1 VTKKR
6 RPNRVINNRVAPGI
20 VEAVAKDSNVNE
32 VATNDG
38 IALSLPSNE
47 LVIVELEK
55 MKESLGMQLQNARKQ
70 RGWTVAFV
78 AEELVMSPRY
88 IDAME
93 ADEYSKLPEIAFIR
107 GYMRRYAKLLKLSED
122 EVVATFDEAY
132 AQAFPKPIVQES
144 KKPHNPIQILEILSA
159 PAIQPHKGRII
170 VAAIII
176 AIAAIIFW
184 NRQVIADNW
193 KSWTASHEVSTVTVE
208 TEGVPEG
215 VVDVPAEA
223 TTSPVSGQAATPA
236 TTAPVVAPVVAKP
249 EPKVEVKPVAVP
261 STAAAQAQKS
271 TDLHTIVVVLQGSSW
286 VSIRNFKGEA
296 LISGT
301 MPANTY
307 TAQGKGP
314 FSINIGNAPVASLKL
329 DGKLVDLKPYTQGA
343 VANFNLRP

>member
-1 VTKKR
+1 MTKKR
-6 RPNRVINNRVAPGI
+6 RPNRVINNRVAPDI
-20 VEAVAKDSNVNE
+20 VEAVAQDSNVNQ

-144 KKPHNPIQILEILSA
+144 QKPHNPIQILEILSA

-184 NRQVIADNW
+184 NRQVIVDNW
-193 KSWTASHEVSTVTVE
+193 KSWTASHEVPAETVAA
-208 TEGVPEG
+208 EGVPEG
-215 VVDVPAEA
+215 VVDLPADA
-223 TTSPVSGQAATPA
+223 TTPPVSGQAATLA
-236 TTAPVVAPVVAKP
+236 TTAPIAAPALAKP
-249 EPKVEVKPVAVP
+249 EPKVEIKPVAVP
-261 STAAAQAQKS
+261 SPPVQPQKS

-314 FSINIGNAPVASLKL
+314 FSVNIGNAPVASLKL